1 MPQVIYETAYVF
13 YNAYK
18 GPKCI
23 YKTFIDRVRRRKL
36 PMMEAIVPKAIPNT
50 KRSPERIF
58 YEEYQGTK
66 ACYWTYISRI
76 GTGLS
81 REEAILPEKR
91 KPEFIRVYR
100 APTYTPT
107 YTPTYKEKIL
117 SPRAVI
123 DITLSSAEAEVFRKE
138 YKRLK
143 ADLEHRLATC
153 EVPGAHLKLEQE
165 LKYLQE
171 EIAVFKQW
179 N

>member
-66 ACYWTYISRI
+66 ACY
-76 GTGLS
+76 
-81 REEAILPEKR
+81 
-91 KPEFIRVYR
+91 
-100 APTYTPT
+100 
-107 YTPTYKEKIL
+107 
-117 SPRAVI
+117 
-123 DITLSSAEAEVFRKE
+123 
-138 YKRLK
+138 
-143 ADLEHRLATC
+143 
-153 EVPGAHLKLEQE
+153 
-165 LKYLQE
+165 
-171 EIAVFKQW
+171 
-179 N
+179 